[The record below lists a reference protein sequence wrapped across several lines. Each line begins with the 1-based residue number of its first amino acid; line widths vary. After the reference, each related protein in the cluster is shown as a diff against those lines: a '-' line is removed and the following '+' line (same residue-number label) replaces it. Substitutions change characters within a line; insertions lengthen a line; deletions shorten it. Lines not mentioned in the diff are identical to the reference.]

1 VPLLVIDTATHKYD
15 HACAVCGHTETAR
28 PFSTLLTVRTPLGV
42 AVSMYCPACG
52 AVEGF
57 DIRRAAQDATI
68 TKPGV
73 SPDRARQARL
83 VRAIVRAAWE

>member
-1 VPLLVIDTATHKYD
+1 MLRHK
-15 HACAVCGHTETAR
+15 
-28 PFSTLLTVRTPLGV
+28 TVNSGER
-42 AVSMYCPACG
+42 
-52 AVEGF
+52 F